1 MHIKK
6 KRLAFLICSVLGIG
20 FIAPP
25 AIPVDSAFAA
35 SNDEIKF
42 PIIDEYGD
50 YKNGANYPNS
60 YNVVKYDTFY
70 EPTQISPSKTT
81 TVQEDGWVTG
91 GPEYKDGYTVNPDGS
106 KGDRCSMQIN
116 GKDVSFG
123 TFHPVKKGDSVTE
136 HGAVIRFWH
145 LVGVPKSTGGSS
157 GSSCAS
163 GEILKDG
170 KCVKNPEHKTIY
182 IKAEATPDP
191 NKANI
196 GLDNINGNGKQV
208 IRDIAK
214 GVMKDSGIN
223 TDGSTVIINKPL
235 ETKEIHVD
243 GTITTTGDIEDGG
256 NLHVKK
262 DTTLDGNLDVGGDTR
277 IRGNTEID
285 KDLTVHGGQ
294 TVDGDSTIHGD
305 QTIDKDLHVKGDTTL
320 DGDLDVNGDTHL
332 QGNTEIDKDLTIHG
346 DQTVDG
352 DSIIHGNQTID
363 KDFHVKGDTTL
374 DGKLDVGGD
383 THLHGNTEIDKDLT
397 VHGSQTVDG
406 DSTIHGN
413 QTIDKDLMIDGNA
426 EIDKDLKVKG
436 NARVDGDIYGQ
447 SFSIG
452 NEHYIDKDGLNA
464 NNHRITNVI
473 DGEISE
479 TSLDAINGSQLYDT
493 STKLRH
499 NINQV
504 GAQAAAMANLHP
516 INYNSDNKLS
526 VAAAVGSYRDQQA
539 FAFGAFY
546 RPNENTIISA
556 SGALGNKDNM
566 VSVGVSRN
574 IGKNTAIDP
583 SNGQLRDK
591 ISELS
596 QKNTSLES
604 KIDEAS
610 AAYETLLKTV
620 GSLEKQVAEV
630 NGNDHQKPH
639 QEQGEESILNS
650 LR

>member
-1 MHIKK
+1 M
-6 KRLAFLICSVLGIG
+6 
-20 FIAPP
+20 
-25 AIPVDSAFAA
+25 
-35 SNDEIKF
+35 
-42 PIIDEYGD
+42 
-50 YKNGANYPNS
+50 
-60 YNVVKYDTFY
+60 
-70 EPTQISPSKTT
+70 
-81 TVQEDGWVTG
+81 
-91 GPEYKDGYTVNPDGS
+91 
-106 KGDRCSMQIN
+106 
-116 GKDVSFG
+116 
-123 TFHPVKKGDSVTE
+123 
-136 HGAVIRFWH
+136 
-145 LVGVPKSTGGSS
+145 
-157 GSSCAS
+157 
-163 GEILKDG
+163 
-170 KCVKNPEHKTIY
+170 
-182 IKAEATPDP
+182 
-191 NKANI
+191 
-196 GLDNINGNGKQV
+196 
-208 IRDIAK
+208 
-214 GVMKDSGIN
+214 
-223 TDGSTVIINKPL
+223 
-235 ETKEIHVD
+235 
-243 GTITTTGDIEDGG
+243 
-256 NLHVKK
+256 
-262 DTTLDGNLDVGGDTR
+262 
-277 IRGNTEID
+277 
-285 KDLTVHGGQ
+285 
-294 TVDGDSTIHGD
+294 DGDSIIHGN

-352 DSIIHGNQTID
+352 DS
-363 KDFHVKGDTTL
+363 
-374 DGKLDVGGD
+374 
-383 THLHGNTEIDKDLT
+383 
-397 VHGSQTVDG
+397 
-406 DSTIHGN
+406 TIHGN
-413 QTIDKDLMIDGNA
+413 QTIDKDLMIDGNV

-436 NARVDGDIYGQ
+436 NARVDGGIYGQ

-630 NGNDHQKPH
+630 NGNGHQKPH